1 MNNRPIIYSDIEVLY
16 KLASDYY
23 ERMSIQKNKRGS
35 DFISSLLQQ
44 SDLCINIEDD
54 KLEGLL
60 KSCETEN
67 PDDLGMFLLAING
80 SHCATPD
87 VFQSII
93 DNEEEIVSQ
102 NGTLFFLDK
111 TVEETKRLRD
121 EYGVWALNGDE
132 ITEDVFKFTF
142 NNNYD
147 PNENDKRPLSD
158 NGWRNELNGILFP
171 VCNSIVV
178 SDDYL
183 VSNSNSDKYIGL
195 SNLTMLFDVILP
207 KSTTLKVPFY
217 ITIFTDPN
225 PHGNNPNDNV
235 MKSKVRNWIDDEIK
249 PLRRNYN
256 IVVEV
261 IFTKKA
267 LHDRRLL
274 TLHYYIDPDKGFH
287 VFLPQSNNVYKDGD
301 DINKVHAESFYF
313 NYGNPYVKGTSQYE
327 IAYRDTCKLKK
338 IYENAY
344 DNFIQGHDVEGVDK
358 VAGDIPTSKKS
369 KNCVLN

>member
-54 KLEGLL
+54 KLDGLL
-60 KSCETEN
+60 KSCKTEN

-80 SHCATPD
+80 SHCATPG

-111 TVEETKRLRD
+111 TAEETKRLRD
-121 EYGVWALNGDE
+121 EYGVWVLNGDE

-183 VSNSNSDKYIGL
+183 VSNRKDDKYIGL
-195 SNLTMLFDVILP
+195 CNLTMLFDVILP
-207 KSTTLKVPFY
+207 KDNLLKVPFY
-217 ITIFTDPN
+217 ISVFTNPN
-225 PHGNNPNDNV
+225 PKDKNPKDEV
-235 MKSKVRNWIDDEIK
+235 MISKIKDWIDNEVK
-249 PLRRNYN
+249 PLRNYQ

-261 IFTKKA
+261 VFTKKA

-287 VFLPQSNNVYKDGD
+287 VFLPQSNCVYKDGD
-301 DINKVHAESFYF
+301 DINKVRVESYYL
-313 NYGNPYVKGTSQYE
+313 NYGNPFVKGKSLYE
-327 IAYRDTCKLKK
+327 IAYRDTCQLKK
-338 IYENAY
+338 VYENAY
-344 DNFIQGHDVEGVDK
+344 DNYLNNHKEEGVDK
-358 VAGDIPTSKKS
+358 MAGDTPTSKKS